1 METKVSKF
9 YRTIQE
15 KSIINFPMKIC
26 PLFIEEE
33 KRVIER
39 HLILHSH
46 ETFTNEREKNFTK
59 SYINSLGNMLYDN
72 RKNFPQLRNSLKLK
86 KKCKRNIL
94 LSILNEQKNKE
105 NLPSIINNNAKTI
118 SDFKNQSIEK
128 KNFMT
133 PEISPK
139 FKSKIKNVDEIQKY
153 MKLLSNDNKKF
164 IYYIASG
171 NKFQKEYQNKTIYRI
186 KKKLENISSN
196 IRKIK
201 AINIV

>member
-1 METKVSKF
+1 
-9 YRTIQE
+9 
-15 KSIINFPMKIC
+15 MKIC

>member
-59 SYINSLGNMLYDN
+59 SYINSIGNILYDN

-86 KKCKRNIL
+86 KKYKRNIL

>member
-94 LSILNEQKNKE
+94 LSILNEHKNKE
-105 NLPSIINNNAKTI
+105 NLPSIINNNSKTI

>member
-105 NLPSIINNNAKTI
+105 NLPSIINNNSKTI

-186 KKKLENISSN
+186 KKKLENFSSN

>member
-94 LSILNEQKNKE
+94 LSILNEHKNKE
-105 NLPSIINNNAKTI
+105 NLPSIINNNSKTI

-171 NKFQKEYQNKTIYRI
+171 NKFQKDYQNKIIYRF
-186 KKKLENISSN
+186 KKKLENCSSK

-201 AINIV
+201 NINIV